1 MEPVRLGLMV
11 LAYRLFCRLARSST
25 KRTPAT
31 FEVPE
36 SSTVASICA
45 SQAPTLSLGTVTDRD
60 GGSRLPWL
68 CNVKL
73 MH

>member
-11 LAYRLFCRLARSST
+11 LADRLFCRLARSST

-31 FEVPE
+31 FEVLE

-45 SQAPTLSLGTVTDRD
+45 SQALTLSLGTVTGTD
-60 GGSRLPWL
+60 GGLRLPWL
-68 CNVKL
+68 SSVKL